1 MADKLE
7 KNFWKAGQTPL
18 SATNLN
24 LMSNAIV
31 DNAKA
36 IENLIQTV
44 EVTGEGE
51 VITGASVG
59 AGGTLTL
66 TKGNLP
72 NASKEQ
78 KGVVKLNKNF
88 EINENG
94 ELDIPI
100 ITVNVEE
107 AIGSTVTL
115 TDEQIN
121 ILLNNDNVIMKGAYS
136 FDGTTSMTFYL
147 TKVTYTYLES
157 ENVNT
162 LTFAA
167 IPNVGVINN
176 IVPYYIT
183 AVVDVANKVLKV
195 GTFNFATDLNKESF
209 GANGT
214 LLRLTAGEGEVF
226 GNGVYISAI
235 NGEEIVSNAY
245 NNITTSL
252 KFTNITVNNWVSDT
266 TYADYPYKA
275 TIVSP
280 LVSSMMVAE
289 VVYRLADAES
299 GNYASVCETF
309 NGGVYIYSKV
319 NTAITIPTILVV
331 K

>member
-59 AGGTLTL
+59 ANGTLTL

-72 NASKEQ
+72 TASKEQ

-94 ELDIPI
+94 ELDIPT
-100 ITVNVEE
+100 ITINVAE
-107 AIGSTVTL
+107 AMEGAVTL

-121 ILLNNDNVIMKGAYS
+121 ILLNNDNIIMKAVISSGN
-136 FDGTTSMTFYL
+136 TTMTFYL
-147 TKVTYTYLES
+147 TKVSHIQES
-157 ENVNT
+157 ETTNVLLFDGT
-162 LTFAA
+162 MSW
-167 IPNVGVINN
+167 GVIENV
-176 IVPYYIT
+176 VPYYVAAGID
-183 AVVDVANKVLKV
+183 VVNKVLKV
-195 GTFNFATDLNKESF
+195 STFTFAQDLAKDST
-209 GANGT
+209 GPNGT
-214 LLRLTAGEGEVF
+214 LLRLTSVDGDII
-226 GNGVYISAI
+226 GNGIYISTI
-235 NGEEIVSNAY
+235 NGEEIVSNSAG
-245 NNITTSL
+245 NITTSRKL
-252 KFTNITVNNWVSDT
+252 TNITVNNWVSDT
-266 TYADYPYKA
+266 TYANYPYKA
-275 TIVSP
+275 TITAYDVTPS
-280 LVSSMMVAE
+280 MVAE
-289 VVYRLADAES
+289 VIYGLTEVES
-299 GNYASVCETF
+299 GNYAPICQTF

-319 NTAITIPTILVV
+319 NTSIVIPTILVV

>member
-24 LMSNAIV
+24 LMSNAII

-36 IENLIQTV
+36 IENLVKTV

-59 AGGTLTL
+59 ADGTLTL

-72 NASKEQ
+72 TASKEQ

-100 ITVNVEE
+100 VTINVME
-107 AIGSTVTL
+107 AMDGALTL

-121 ILLNNDNVIMKGAYS
+121 ILLNNDNVIMKGVIS
-136 FDGTTSMTFYL
+136 SENTNMTFYL
-147 TKVTYTYLES
+147 TKVSHIQEGEDTNVLLFDGTMS
-157 ENVNT
+157 WGVIENV
-162 LTFAA
+162 
-167 IPNVGVINN
+167 
-176 IVPYYIT
+176 VPYYI
-183 AVVDVANKVLKV
+183 AVGIDVINKALKIS
-195 GTFNFATDLNKESF
+195 TFTFAQDLAKDST
-209 GANGT
+209 GPNGT
-214 LLRLTAGEGEVF
+214 LLRLTGVDGDII
-226 GNGVYISAI
+226 GNGIYISTI
-235 NGEEIVSNAY
+235 NGEEIVSNTSG
-245 NNITTSL
+245 NITTSRKL
-252 KFTNITVNNWVSDT
+252 TNITVSNWVSDT
-266 TYADYPYKA
+266 TYANYPYKA
-275 TIVSP
+275 TITAYGVTPS
-280 LVSSMMVAE
+280 MVAE
-289 VVYRLADAES
+289 VIYSVADAES
-299 GNYASVCETF
+299 GNYAPVCETF
-309 NGGVYIYSKV
+309 TNGIYIYSKV
-319 NTAITIPTILVV
+319 NTTITIPTILVV

>member
-59 AGGTLTL
+59 ANGTLTL

-72 NASKEQ
+72 TASKEQ

-94 ELDIPI
+94 ELDIPT
-100 ITVNVEE
+100 ITINLTE
-107 AIGSTVTL
+107 ATENDVTL

-121 ILLNNDNVIMKGAYS
+121 ILLNNDNVIIKSIVPLGDM
-136 FDGTTSMTFYL
+136 TMTFYL
-147 TKVTYTYLES
+147 TKVSHHVQES
-157 ENVNT
+157 ENK
-162 LTFAA
+162 
-167 IPNVGVINN
+167 NVLLFDGNLNFGIIENV
-176 IVPYYIT
+176 VPWYVS
-183 AVVDVANKVLKV
+183 AGVDVINKVLKIS
-195 GTFNFATDLNKESF
+195 TFTFATDLANESQ
-209 GANGT
+209 GQNGT
-214 LLRLTAGEGEVF
+214 LLRLTGRDGDIKGRGVF
-226 GNGVYISAI
+226 ISAI
-235 NGEEIVSNAY
+235 NGEEIVSNAAG
-245 NNITTSL
+245 NITTSL
-252 KFTNITVNNWVSDT
+252 KFINITVNNWVSDT
-266 TYADYPYKA
+266 TYANYPYKA
-275 TIVSP
+275 TVTAYG
-280 LVSSMMVAE
+280 VTSSMVAE
-289 VVYRLADAES
+289 VTYSLADAES

-309 NGGVYIYSKV
+309 DGGVYIYSKV
-319 NTAITIPTILVV
+319 NTSITIPTILVV

>member
-59 AGGTLTL
+59 ANGTLTL

-72 NASKEQ
+72 TASKEQ
-78 KGVVKLNKNF
+78 KGVVKLSKNF

-100 ITVNVEE
+100 IDMGTLSNKFDYNSLNS
-107 AIGSTVTL
+107 IYL
-115 TDEQIN
+115 TDEQIAKIQNSNN
-121 ILLNNDNVIMKGAYS
+121 ILLKCNEYMHNDLHKHVNMIRTGETYKLGELYEIQFAS
-136 FDGTTSMTFYL
+136 IKIGSNFDD
-147 TKVTYTYLES
+147 
-157 ENVNT
+157 
-162 LTFAA
+162 
-167 IPNVGVINN
+167 GVF
-176 IVPYYIT
+176 
-183 AVVDVANKVLKV
+183 VANLNLSTKE
-195 GTFNFATDLNKESF
+195 FAYT
-209 GANGT
+209 T
-214 LLRLTAGEGEVF
+214 LRLWNNFLSDTNSNSIGLQYRGGTSYLSQKSINF
-226 GNGVYISAI
+226 RTI
-235 NGEEIVSNAY
+235 NGQPIVGSGNVE
-245 NNITTSL
+245 TSI
-252 KFTNITVNNWVSDT
+252 KFINVKANNWISDT

-275 TIVSP
+275 TIKITGIT
-280 LVSSMMVAE
+280 SSMAAE
-289 VVYRLADAES
+289 IILNVTEAVS
-299 GNYASVCETF
+299 GNYAPICETF
-309 NGGVYIYSKV
+309 DGGVCIYSKV

>member
-59 AGGTLTL
+59 ADGTLTL
-66 TKGNLP
+66 TKGHLP
-72 NASKEQ
+72 TASKEQ

-107 AIGSTVTL
+107 AIGGTVTL

-121 ILLNNDNVIMKGAYS
+121 ILLNNDNVIMKGAYF

-176 IVPYYIT
+176 IVPYYVT
-183 AVVDVANKVLKV
+183 AAVDVINKVLKV
-195 GTFNFATDLNKESF
+195 GTFNFAADLNKESF
-209 GANGT
+209 EANGT
-214 LLRLTAGEGEVF
+214 LLRLTAGPGEVF

-235 NGEEIVSNAY
+235 NGEEIVSNTY
-245 NNITTSL
+245 GNITTSL

-266 TYADYPYKA
+266 TYANYPYKA
-275 TIVSP
+275 TITAYDVTPS
-280 LVSSMMVAE
+280 MVAE
-289 VVYRLADAES
+289 VIYSVADAES

-309 NGGVYIYSKV
+309 TNGIYIYSKV
-319 NTAITIPTILVV
+319 NTQITIPTILVV